1 MDHNNVPKMVLKWS
15 KNATNFKKR
24 TMVLIEFIYFG
35 FKLSK
40 LWAFQSVYL
49 EFTFFGDWVKKTVNA
64 KPPYFK
70 ALLCISHGE
79 LKLALGHKDL
89 NSRGFS

>member
-1 MDHNNVPKMVLKWS
+1 
-15 KNATNFKKR
+15 
-24 TMVLIEFIYFG
+24 
-35 FKLSK
+35 
-40 LWAFQSVYL
+40 VYL